1 MTQIQPT
8 KQEIEEL
15 IDRLGDKSLM
25 FGCDCYNNDKIP
37 RHSLF
42 IGNILKILSI
52 ELKTKNNYEFECL
65 DKLVELWMWCGFTKS
80 LQEIYKSIGRDLHE
94 DHNKYAN
101 ELFSFLLSLFPPHK

>member
-52 ELKTKNNYEFECL
+52 EL
-65 DKLVELWMWCGFTKS
+65 
-80 LQEIYKSIGRDLHE
+80 
-94 DHNKYAN
+94 
-101 ELFSFLLSLFPPHK
+101 